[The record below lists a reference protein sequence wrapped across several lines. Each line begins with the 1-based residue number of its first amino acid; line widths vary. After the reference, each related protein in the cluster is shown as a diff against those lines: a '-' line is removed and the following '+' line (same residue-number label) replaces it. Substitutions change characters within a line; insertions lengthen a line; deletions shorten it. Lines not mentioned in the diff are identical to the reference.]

1 MTKVLRV
8 AIWLNCLVSVLLA
21 LSMVAAWMLIFNA
34 PHSPHLFTAASI
46 ISFICLIVIP
56 VLGVSMV
63 VMEVRPDPKRPQ
75 PRLGP
80 RRRSG
85 RIHLKPAPEPQWESP
100 LCPRIGSLHDAH

>member
-8 AIWLNCLVSVLLA
+8 AIWLNGLTSVLLA
-21 LSMVAAWMLIFNA
+21 LSMLVAWMTIFNA
-34 PHSPHLFTAASI
+34 PHNRPLFTAASI

-80 RRRSG
+80 RRRSD
-85 RIHLKPAPEPQWESP
+85 RVHLKPAPEPQWEMSVMSP
-100 LCPRIGSLHDAH
+100 GRLLP